1 MAKPR
6 KRKTTAP
13 GQAYGYIVQVV
24 RVMWHLL
31 RASPGDIVAFE
42 TLGDVSVESGGTVV
56 SEEDKSGL
64 AHNPIAD
71 GSSALW
77 KTLANWADARRNG
90 DLPAASKYILYVA
103 QQHEGQIVQRLS
115 DCNSPAVAMELV
127 QELRKRLAP
136 ADAEEGDAEDKASL
150 KAQLRRLFSHSD
162 GAIAAIVLD
171 FALEIA
177 TASPFDEVRAE
188 IARSTSDDSVDLV
201 TEQLLGWVK
210 RQLMK
215 HIEARTPVRVSYD
228 DFRKQRLAVL
238 RRVDRNLTSFPE
250 CEAEPTRAEIEAQLV
265 GRRYVHQLNLLNLD
279 DDDLE
284 QHISDYLR
292 ASTARTE
299 WSASGYL
306 DREGLR
312 KYKKELEDH
321 WRLCR
326 MAVKSSDTATTPINR
341 GVQLLFQCMAKDPAE
356 IQSLKV
362 PQYFSRGSYH
372 AMADEPR
379 IGWHPE
385 WKKLLNVEAKRG
397 DDDAD

>member
-1 MAKPR
+1 
-6 KRKTTAP
+6 
-13 GQAYGYIVQVV
+13 
-24 RVMWHLL
+24 MWHLL

-77 KTLANWADARRNG
+77 KTFANWADARRNG

-115 DCNSPAVAMELV
+115 DCNSPTAATELV

-177 TASPFDEVRAE
+177 TAPPFDEVRAE

-215 HIEARTPVRVSYD
+215 
-228 DFRKQRLAVL
+228 
-238 RRVDRNLTSFPE
+238 
-250 CEAEPTRAEIEAQLV
+250 
-265 GRRYVHQLNLLNLD
+265 
-279 DDDLE
+279 
-284 QHISDYLR
+284 
-292 ASTARTE
+292 
-299 WSASGYL
+299 
-306 DREGLR
+306 
-312 KYKKELEDH
+312 
-321 WRLCR
+321 
-326 MAVKSSDTATTPINR
+326 
-341 GVQLLFQCMAKDPAE
+341 
-356 IQSLKV
+356 
-362 PQYFSRGSYH
+362 
-372 AMADEPR
+372 
-379 IGWHPE
+379 
-385 WKKLLNVEAKRG
+385 
-397 DDDAD
+397 